1 MLVFFIVNLAN
12 IIVIVFATD
21 RLKCEPLLINYV
33 LLDTVLTVS
42 SSLNLIIEEM
52 ASQTTEILIAFMILK
67 RY

>member
-33 LLDTVLTVS
+33 LLDTVLTVF

>member
-33 LLDTVLTVS
+33 LLDTVLTVV

>member
-1 MLVFFIVNLAN
+1 MLVFFIVNLAK

-33 LLDTVLTVS
+33 LLDTILTVV